1 MIAFLCSH
9 CGMKLQVTEQF
20 AGRSSKCP
28 TCKHPLVVP
37 PASVTGVYSAPQQID
52 DEGSSLAKAG
62 FDGGV
67 TLEND
72 PKGRKPT
79 AAQKPQ
85 PSIDDAL
92 ANRKKKDQRYVVQG
106 EIARGGMGAVL
117 KAVDCDIRREVAV
130 KYMLDEKD
138 ARKKARFIE
147 EAQINGQLEHP
158 NIVPVYDL
166 GVDAQKRPFIMM
178 KMVKGQS
185 LKDVLDQLR
194 ENPKQAEKEFTLGR
208 CLNILVNVCNA
219 LAFAH
224 ARGVVHRDLKP
235 ANIMLCDFGEVYV
248 MDWGLAKVLRGGVQ
262 TPASPVAAVTATTG
276 GATPTALAAAAGST
290 SGPSSKVVTSREPE
304 ADLTQDGAVL
314 GTPVYMPPEQAN
326 GQVHLIDARSDVYS
340 LGAILYELLTLQPP
354 VEKDG
359 GYLAIL
365 MRVIQGEI
373 IPAEQRDPQRTRAG
387 KVPKELGA
395 IAMKAMS
402 KEPGQ
407 RYRDVDEL
415 RKDIE
420 RFQEGRSVSAR
431 ADTTREMLWKLV
443 KRNKAVSAV
452 LCLLLPALVVLL
464 AFSMTNHWAY
474 TREQQE
480 KQQRTTKAVPA
491 LIAAARVV
499 ANEGQFKEA
508 LEQIEVALDY
518 DSGNA
523 DARLLRG
530 QIRLGQ
536 KKWEE
541 AHDDLA
547 EYVRQRPSDAEAKS
561 LAAASAK
568 AKADDP
574 ASLLAVASVLQRQRA
589 FGPAGPLLADAQRT
603 MKERQALLGPYQK
616 QINAAWPGLGS
627 RLTLTKSGQFD
638 LNLNEVAHITSLAP
652 LKGMPLQRLSLIYC
666 DRIQDLSPLQG
677 MPLVYLN
684 LYGCRQVQDLTP
696 LQGMPLTFLDLTS
709 GDRIE
714 DLTPLRGLP
723 LSYLHLAS
731 PLVED
736 LTPLQ
741 GMPLRDLALAGE
753 RLHDLTPLQNIKL
766 SRLSLR
772 GSLLRDLSPLQNM
785 PITTLDLRG
794 CSQVDDLKPLA
805 GLPLTNLGLP
815 SRGRDLTPLRGKRLT
830 RLQLNPFVR
839 DLTPLEGAPLEEIHL
854 TPRVLSK
861 ESIEM
866 LRRMKGTLKVVEVI
880 NGGRYP
886 ADEFWKRYDAG
897 EFK

>member
-1 MIAFLCSH
+1 MIAFSCSH
-9 CGMKLQVTEQF
+9 CGMKLQVKEQF

-28 TCKHPLVVP
+28 ACKHPLVVP
-37 PASVTGVYSAPQQID
+37 PASVTGIYSAPQQID
-52 DEGSSLAKAG
+52 DDGSSLAKAG

-67 TLEND
+67 TLESD

-92 ANRKKKDQRYVVQG
+92 ASRKQGQRYVVQG

-166 GVDAQKRPFIMM
+166 GVDSQKRPFIMM

-208 CLNILVNVCNA
+208 LLNILVNVCNA

-235 ANIMLCDFGEVYV
+235 ANIMLGDFGEVYV
-248 MDWGLAKVLRGGVQ
+248 MDWGLAKVLKGQ
-262 TPASPVAAVTATTG
+262 TPASPVATVAATTA
-276 GATPTALAAAAGST
+276 GAAPTALPAGAGNS

-304 ADLTQDGAVL
+304 ADLTQDGAIL

-340 LGAILYELLTLQPP
+340 LGAILYELLTLRPP
-354 VEKDG
+354 VERDG
-359 GYLAIL
+359 GYLAVL
-365 MRVIQGEI
+365 MQVIQGEI

-387 KVPKELGA
+387 KVPRELGA

-431 ADTTREMLWKLV
+431 ADTTREMLWRLV

-452 LCLLLPALVVLL
+452 LCLLLPALAVLL
-464 AFSMTNHWAY
+464 AISLTNHWAY

-480 KQQRTTKAVPA
+480 KQQRTTRAVPA

-508 LEQIEVALDY
+508 LEQIDVALDY

-541 AHDDLA
+541 ARDDLA
-547 EYVRQRPSDAEAKS
+547 AYIRQRPSDADAKS

-568 AKADDP
+568 ARADDP

-616 QINAAWPGLGS
+616 QVNAAWPGLGS
-627 RLTLTKSGQFD
+627 RLTLNKSGQFD
-638 LNLNEVAHITSLAP
+638 LNLNEVVHITSLAP

-666 DRIQDLSPLQG
+666 DRIQDLSPLEG

-684 LYGCRQVQDLTP
+684 MYGCRQVQDLTP
-696 LQGMPLTFLDLTS
+696 LQGMPLTFLDLTF

-723 LSYLHLAS
+723 LSYLHLSS

-736 LTPLQ
+736 LMPLQ
-741 GMPLRDLALAGE
+741 GMPLRDLSLAGE
-753 RLHDLTPLQNIKL
+753 RLHELTPLKGMKL
-766 SRLSLR
+766 NRLSLR
-772 GSLLRDLSPLQNM
+772 GSLIRDLGPFQDM
-785 PITTLDLRG
+785 AITTLDLRG

-805 GLPLTNLGLP
+805 SMPLTNLSVP
-815 SRGRDLTPLRGKRLT
+815 PRSRDLTPLRGKRLI
-830 RLQLNPFVR
+830 RLQLNAYVR

-854 TPRVLSK
+854 TPRVLNK
-861 ESIEM
+861 ESIEL

-886 ADEFWKRYDAG
+886 ADEFWKRYEAG

>member
-1 MIAFLCSH
+1 MISFSCSH
-9 CGMKLQVTEQF
+9 CGMKLQVKEQF

-28 TCKHPLVVP
+28 TCKQPLVVP
-37 PASVTGVYSAPQQID
+37 PPSVTGVYSPPQQID

-67 TLEND
+67 TLESD

-92 ANRKKKDQRYVVQG
+92 ASRKKGQRYVVRG

-138 ARKKARFIE
+138 AKKKARFIE

-178 KMVKGQS
+178 KMVKGKS
-185 LKDVLDQLR
+185 LKEVLDQLR
-194 ENPKQAEKEFTLGR
+194 ENPKQVEKEFTLSR

-235 ANIMLCDFGEVYV
+235 ANIMLGDFGEVYV
-248 MDWGLAKVLRGGVQ
+248 MDWGLAKVLKGGVQ
-262 TPASPVAAVTATTG
+262 TPASPVATIAANTA
-276 GATPTALAAAAGST
+276 GAAPLALPVGAGNT

-373 IPAEQRDPQRTRAG
+373 IPAEQRDPKRTKAG
-387 KVPKELGA
+387 KVPKELAA

-402 KEPGQ
+402 REPRL
-407 RYRDVDEL
+407 RYAHVDEL
-415 RKDIE
+415 RLDIE
-420 RFQEGRSVSAR
+420 RFQEGRSVSAKE
-431 ADTTREMLWKLV
+431 DSTREMLWRLV
-443 KRNKAVSAV
+443 KRNQAVSAV
-452 LCLLLPALVVLL
+452 LCLLLPALAVLV
-464 AFSMTNHWAY
+464 AISMTNHWAY

-480 KQQRTTKAVPA
+480 KEQRTTRAVPA
-491 LIAAARVV
+491 LVAAARVV
-499 ANEGQFKEA
+499 ANDGQFREA

-518 DSGNA
+518 DAGNA

-530 QIRLGQ
+530 QIRIGQ
-536 KKWEE
+536 KKWTE
-541 AHDDLA
+541 AREDLE
-547 EYVRQRPSDAEAKS
+547 EYVRQRPSDADAKS
-561 LAAASAK
+561 LAALSAK

-574 ASLLAVASVLQRQRA
+574 GTLLAVASVLQRQRA
-589 FGPAGPLLADAQRT
+589 FGPAAPLLADVQRT

-616 QINAAWPGLGS
+616 QISAAWPGLGS

-638 LNLNEVAHITSLAP
+638 LNLNEAVHITSLAP

-677 MPLVYLN
+677 MPLVHLN
-684 LYGCRQVQDLTP
+684 LNGCRQVQDLTP

-714 DLTPLRGLP
+714 DLTPLRSLP
-723 LSYLHLAS
+723 LTYLHLTS

-741 GMPLRDLALAGE
+741 GMPLRDLLLAGE
-753 RLHDLTPLQNIKL
+753 RIHDLTPLQGMKL
-766 SRLSLR
+766 YRLTLRCSLI
-772 GSLLRDLSPLQNM
+772 RDLSPLQDM

-805 GLPLTNLGLP
+805 RMPLTNLSLP
-815 SRGRDLTPLRGKRLT
+815 PRSRDLSPLRGKQLT
-830 RLQLNPFVR
+830 RLSLNLYVR
-839 DLTPLEGAPLEEIHL
+839 DLTPLEGAPLEEVQL

-861 ESIEM
+861 ESIEV
-866 LRRMKGTLKVVEVI
+866 LRRMKGSLKIVEVL

-886 ADEFWKRYDAG
+886 ADEFWKRYDAE